1 MNMNIQE
8 KIDTIQMQN
17 LVSYLRVQ
25 GAHLFG
31 YSSLEEYKQD
41 KRQELLECADTP
53 EEGEDDYKEWLTNL
67 DRTLSKVVK
76 NGCYAIDLRYW
87 EMVEEKRLFPQD
99 VVEYFNANDGKEV
112 LMPVEYFCSEQELA
126 ALQEAAHWTKDTI
139 QVELAGQILGNLPEL
154 QPDPMNNPP
163 ANSGWDS
170 W

>member
-1 MNMNIQE
+1 MNIQQRVN
-8 KIDTIQMQN
+8 DIQAASLAN
-17 LVSYLRVQ
+17 YLRMQ
-25 GAHLFG
+25 GA
-31 YSSLEEYKQD
+31 SSLEGYKQA
-41 KRQELLECADTP
+41 KKQEFLECADTP
-53 EEGEDDYKEWLTNL
+53 EEGEDDYKEWLNAL
-67 DRTLSKVVK
+67 NRSVSKMLK
-76 NGCYAIDLRYW
+76 NGCYTINLRYW
-87 EMVEEKRLFPQD
+87 DMVEEKNLFPQH

-112 LMPVEYFCSEQELA
+112 LMPVEYSCSEQELA

>member
-1 MNMNIQE
+1 MIQQ
-8 KIDTIQMQN
+8 KVNDIQAKN
-17 LVSYLRVQ
+17 LASYLRVQ
-25 GAHLFG
+25 GA
-31 YSSLEEYKQD
+31 SSLEGHKQD
-41 KRQELLECADTP
+41 KRQEFLECADTP
-53 EEGEDDYKEWLTNL
+53 EEGEDDYKEWLNAL
-67 DRTLSKVVK
+67 NRSVSKMLK
-76 NGCYAIDLRYW
+76 NGCYTINLRYW
-87 EMVEEKRLFPQD
+87 EMVEEKNLFPQH

-112 LMPVEYFCSEQELA
+112 LMPVEYSCSEQELA